1 MKTERFAFLTEKK
14 AKAFADQFEKK
25 HRFQYPLT
33 TIQKAEGP
41 VWWVFTSRLPNA
53 RK

>member
-14 AKAFADQFEKK
+14 AIAFAEKFEKK
-25 HRFQYPLT
+25 NRYLYPMT

-41 VWWVFTSRLPNA
+41 VWWVFTSILPNA